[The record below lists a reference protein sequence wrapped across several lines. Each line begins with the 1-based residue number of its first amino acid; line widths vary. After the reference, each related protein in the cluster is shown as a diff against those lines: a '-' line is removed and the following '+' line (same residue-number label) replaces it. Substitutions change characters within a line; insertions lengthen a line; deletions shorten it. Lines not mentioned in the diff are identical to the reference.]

1 MPKAAA
7 IYESLQSLPRK
18 ALRFRD
24 FTKMLIAFGFTC
36 VCQKG
41 SHRVY
46 EHPAV
51 PRPLIVQPRGNE
63 AKAYQQQEFLDMV
76 DTYDLRLGE

>member
-1 MPKAAA
+1 MPKAPVL
-7 IYESLQSLPRK
+7 YEKLQRLPRK
-18 ALRFRD
+18 ALQFRD
-24 FTKMLIAFGFTC
+24 FNKVLVAFGFTC
-36 VCQKG
+36 VRRRG

-51 PRPLIVQPRGNE
+51 PRPLIVQSSGNE

-76 DTYDLRLGE
+76 EAYGLRLGG

>member
-1 MPKAAA
+1 MAKASAVL
-7 IYESLQSLPRK
+7 EKLQRSPRK

-24 FTKMLIAFGFTC
+24 FERLLVAFGFTC
-36 VCQKG
+36 VRRRG

-46 EHPAV
+46 EHAAV
-51 PRPLIVQPRGNE
+51 PRPLIVQPHGSE

-76 DTYDLRLGE
+76 ATYDLRLAE